1 MEPPAGFARIGVP
14 ASNGTPALG
23 QGGNIQTATFP
34 ADQDTPGGAAWL
46 SRLPPRLRTRD
57 WTQFFWA

>member
-1 MEPPAGFARIGVP
+1 MP